1 MFLCSGGIVVVY
13 VSVTVLFV
21 SIGDLVV
28 LITDEV
34 EDVDVEL
41 SVTIY
46 VVVGFS
52 AVFSKI
58 L

>member
-52 AVFSKI
+52 AVFSEI
-58 L
+58 F

>member
-52 AVFSKI
+52 AVFSEI